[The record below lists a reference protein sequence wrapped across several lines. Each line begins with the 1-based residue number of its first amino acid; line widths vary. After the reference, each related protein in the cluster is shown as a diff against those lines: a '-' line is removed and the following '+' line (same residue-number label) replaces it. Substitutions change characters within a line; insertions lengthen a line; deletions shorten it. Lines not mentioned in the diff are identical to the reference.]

1 MSNSPVVVPVANT
14 VGAATAATFA
24 ALSASIG
31 RWLNRTDL
39 EAVIPDF
46 VRMAEAEF
54 ARDVRLRSSFQT
66 VVIDGYTPDGEIALP
81 ADMLELKELRA
92 GGHVLTVL
100 ANEDWRTKLSGPY
113 FTRIGNVAHI
123 TGKPA
128 VAYRLTYMQRLPQLA
143 FPSDSN
149 WLLREHYDIYLWKC
163 CEQGSVWM
171 RDAEAAQG
179 YNQKYELAVQN
190 LLTANNYHAWGGAPV
205 AVQAPGVV

>member
-1 MSNSPVVVPVANT
+1 MTSPVVVPVANT
-14 VGAATAATFA
+14 VGAATAANFT
-24 ALSASIG
+24 ALSQSIG

-39 EAVIPDF
+39 ADVIPDF

-54 ARDVRLRSSFQT
+54 ARDVRLRSSFQ
-66 VVIDGYTPDGEIALP
+66 VSEEDGYTPNGEIALP
-81 ADMLELKELRA
+81 SDMLELQELRV
-92 GGHVLTVL
+92 GGQVL
-100 ANEDWRTKLSGPY
+100 AELPMADWRERIGGPY
-113 FTRIGNVAHI
+113 FARVGNVAHV

-128 VAYRLTYMQRLPQLA
+128 AAYQLRCLLRLPQLA

-149 WLLREHYDIYLWKC
+149 WLLREHYDVYLWKC

-190 LLTANNYHAWGGAPV
+190 LLTANNYHAWGGAPL
-205 AVQAPGVV
+205 AVQSGGVV

>member
-1 MSNSPVVVPVANT
+1 MTSPVVVPVANT

-24 ALSASIG
+24 ALSASIA

-39 EAVIPDF
+39 EAVVPDF
-46 VRMAEAEF
+46 VRMSEAEF
-54 ARDVRLRSSFQT
+54 ARDPRLRSSFQT

-81 ADMLELKELRA
+81 ADMLELTELRV
-92 GGHVLTVL
+92 GGLVLTAL
-100 ANEDWRTKLSGPY
+100 PLDDWRARLGGPFY
-113 FTRIGNVAHI
+113 ARIGNVVHI

-128 VAYRLTYMQRLPQLA
+128 GAYRLTYLQRLLQLA

-149 WLLREHYDIYLWKC
+149 WLLREHYDVYLWKC

-171 RDAEAAQG
+171 RDSEAAQG
-179 YNQKYELAVQN
+179 YNQKYELAVQS

-205 AVQAPGVV
+205 AMQAPGVV